1 MKVAIVNASARENG
15 NSSHAANFIYK
26 EILSRWP
33 DAVVARVNLCEMNIH
48 PGLGDAWCRRN
59 DECMQDDDM
68 RWIIKLLDD
77 CDFVVFLSP
86 VLFKDMSSLMKIF
99 TDRCYPMIK
108 GNPGDQKAKKSGK
121 KAILIMFQ
129 YVKGKG
135 YEEALKH
142 TEWVL
147 ENLGFDV
154 EDSFLFRDAD
164 DFGSAGDDE
173 KNQQKIA
180 KAIAAMGARK

>member
-15 NSSHAANFIYK
+15 NSAHASAFIHQ

-33 DAVVARVNLCEMNIH
+33 DAVVARVNLTQLNIH
-48 PGLGDAWCRRN
+48 PCLGDAWCRRN
-59 DECMQDDDM
+59 DECLQDDDM
-68 RWIIKLLDD
+68 RWIVKLLDD

-86 VLFKDMSSLMKIF
+86 VFFRDMCSTMKVF

-108 GNPGDQKAKKSGK
+108 GNPGDQKPKKSGK

-129 YVKGKG
+129 YVKSRGFDD
-135 YEEALKH
+135 ALKH
-142 TEWVL
+142 TTWVL

-154 EDSFLFRDAD
+154 EDAFLFKDAD

-173 KNQQKIA
+173 KNRQKIA
-180 KAIAAMGARK
+180 KAIGSIGGRK

>member
-1 MKVAIVNASARENG
+1 MMKVAIVNASARENG

-48 PGLGDAWCRRN
+48 PCMGDAWCRRN

-86 VLFKDMSSLMKIF
+86 VFFKDMSSLMKIF
-99 TDRCYPMIK
+99 TDR
-108 GNPGDQKAKKSGK
+108 
-121 KAILIMFQ
+121 
-129 YVKGKG
+129 
-135 YEEALKH
+135 
-142 TEWVL
+142 
-147 ENLGFDV
+147 
-154 EDSFLFRDAD
+154 
-164 DFGSAGDDE
+164 
-173 KNQQKIA
+173 
-180 KAIAAMGARK
+180 